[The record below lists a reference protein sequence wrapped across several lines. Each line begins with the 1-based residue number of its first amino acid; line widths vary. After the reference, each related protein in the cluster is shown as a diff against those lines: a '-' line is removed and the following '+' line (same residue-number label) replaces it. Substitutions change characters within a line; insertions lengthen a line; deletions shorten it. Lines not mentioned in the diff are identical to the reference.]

1 MNREVT
7 LDRALSLPMV
17 TLYGLGTTLGAGI
30 YVLVGKVAG
39 AAGSLAPLSFL
50 LASALAAL
58 SALSFAELS
67 SRYPKSAGPAV
78 YVFKG
83 FGAQGLSTF
92 VGFLVI
98 FSGVVSAATI
108 ANGFVGYLDSF
119 VVVPPLVAVTA
130 LVLLL
135 GVVAGLGI
143 KQSVGTAAV
152 LTLIEIAGLV
162 WIIYGASDEV
172 AAALSER
179 TLFEPASGFA
189 SGFPGVVSGAVLA
202 FYAYIGFEDMVN
214 VAEEVRSVER
224 TLPRAIILTL
234 VVTTL
239 LYVLVILAA
248 MAAIP
253 TQDLSASEAPLAL
266 VFERTTNAPPSLIS
280 AIAMLAVVNGALIQI
295 IMGARMLYG
304 LSREN
309 WLSPAFAKVNART
322 RTPLLATGCV
332 TALVL
337 LFALL
342 LPLTAL
348 AKMTSMLILTVF
360 ALVNLALYRIRRGGP
375 SPTDGFR
382 IPLWVPA
389 VGCVTSAIFAVIC
402 LVDLLRV

>member
-1 MNREVT
+1 
-7 LDRALSLPMV
+7 MV

-39 AAGSLAPLSFL
+39 AAGGWAPFSFL
-50 LASALAAL
+50 LASALAAF

-83 FGAQGLSTF
+83 FGSQGLSTF

-98 FSGVVSAATI
+98 FSGVVSSATI
-108 ANGFVGYLDSF
+108 ANGFVGYLHGF
-119 VVVPPLVAVTA
+119 IVVPPPVAVTA

-135 GVVAGLGI
+135 GVIAGLGI

-152 LTLIEIAGLV
+152 ITLIEIAGLI
-162 WIIYGASDEV
+162 WIIYGASDEM
-172 AAALSER
+172 AAALSELR
-179 TLFEPASGFA
+179 PIEPTAGFT
-189 SGFPGVVSGAVLA
+189 SSFTGVVSGAVLA

-234 VVTTL
+234 VITTL

-253 TQDLSASEAPLAL
+253 TQELSVSEAPLAL
-266 VFERTTNAPPSLIS
+266 VFERTTNAPPGLIS
-280 AIAMLAVVNGALIQI
+280 AIALLAVVNGALIQI

-304 LSREN
+304 LSKEN
-309 WLSPAFAKVNART
+309 WLPGAFARVNART

-332 TALVL
+332 TVLVL
-337 LFALL
+337 FFALL
-342 LPLTAL
+342 LPLTSL
-348 AKMTSMLILTVF
+348 AKMTSMLLLTVF
-360 ALVNLALYRIRRGGP
+360 ALVNLALYRMRRHQP
-375 SPTDGFR
+375 SLNGGFR
-382 IPLWVPA
+382 IPLWIPA
-389 VGCVTSAIFAVIC
+389 AGGVTSAIFAVVC
-402 LVDLLRV
+402 LVDLL

>member
-1 MNREVT
+1 MNRDVT
-7 LDRALSLPMV
+7 LERALSLPMV

-39 AAGSLAPLSFL
+39 AAGGWAPVSFL
-50 LASALAAL
+50 LASALAAF

-83 FGAQGLSTF
+83 FGSPGLSTC

-108 ANGFVGYLDSF
+108 ANGFVGYLDGF
-119 VVVPPLVAVTA
+119 IVLPPPVAVTA

-135 GVVAGLGI
+135 GLVAGLGI
-143 KQSVGTAAV
+143 KQSVGAAA
-152 LTLIEIAGLV
+152 LITLVEIAGLL
-162 WIIYGASDEV
+162 WIIHGAGDEM
-172 AAALSER
+172 AAALSRR
-179 TLFEPASGFA
+179 TLIAPAGGFMA
-189 SGFPGVVSGAVLA
+189 SMPGVISGAVLA

-234 VVTTL
+234 VITTV
-239 LYVLVILAA
+239 LYALVVLAA

-253 TQDLSASEAPLAL
+253 AQELSASEAPLAL
-266 VFERTTNAPPSLIS
+266 VFARTTSAPPGLIS
-280 AIAMLAVVNGALIQI
+280 AIALFAVVNGALIQI

-304 LSREN
+304 LAKES
-309 WLSPAFAKVNART
+309 WLPPAFAKVNPRT

-332 TALVL
+332 AVLVL
-337 LFALL
+337 VFALL
-342 LPLTAL
+342 LPLTSL
-348 AKMTSMLILTVF
+348 ARITSMLILTVF
-360 ALVNLALYRIRRGGP
+360 ALVNLALFLIRRGGP
-375 SPTDGFR
+375 SPAGGFR
-382 IPLWVPA
+382 VPSWVPA
-389 VGCVTSAIFAVIC
+389 VGCVTSAVFAVVC
-402 LVDLLRV
+402 LVDLL